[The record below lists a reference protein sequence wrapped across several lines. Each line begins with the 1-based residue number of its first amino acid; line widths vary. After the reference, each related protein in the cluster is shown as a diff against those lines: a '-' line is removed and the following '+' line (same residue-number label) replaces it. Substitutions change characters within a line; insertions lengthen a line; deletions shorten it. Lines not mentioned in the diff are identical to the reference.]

1 MEHVIDTD
9 QVEEIDFLTGNEA
22 YKQDWMSERRERFA
36 LSCVKSV
43 KPAGK
48 YALFVESLKGAL
60 KRQSKKQDQI
70 EIVGL
75 E

>member
-22 YKQDWMSERRERFA
+22 YKQDWMSDRRERFA
-36 LSCVKSV
+36 LSCVKSG

-48 YALFVESLKGAL
+48 YEQFVESLRRIW
-60 KRQSKKQDQI
+60 KRR
-70 EIVGL
+70 
-75 E
+75 